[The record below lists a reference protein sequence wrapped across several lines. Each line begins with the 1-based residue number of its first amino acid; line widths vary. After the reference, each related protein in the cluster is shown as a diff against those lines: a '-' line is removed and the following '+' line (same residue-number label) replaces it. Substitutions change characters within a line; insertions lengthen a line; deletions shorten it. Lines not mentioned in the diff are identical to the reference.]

1 MKSSTR
7 WTEEEHRLFLEG
19 LEKYGK
25 GCWKCI
31 ARYFVGSR
39 TAAQVASHAHNYFLH
54 LKRTRD
60 THDDD
65 IIVTMSEDKIS
76 HHNDQHI
83 IQHQDDFALEFDIS
97 FAIPSLIHVDVSDMP
112 VHVLNLGRLYI
123 GKIDMV
129 NHERSD
135 RLNRE
140 PVRFSKAKKHN
151 ANAFVVVAERSTCG
165 VQQGQWEEVTLL
177 LNKIAAKSIAPDVCT
192 FNIIVDAFCRKGMLL
207 EAHGICDVMTER
219 GEQPN
224 VFTYSIL
231 MNGIEHVDKAI
242 ALFKLL
248 ISRRSFAPNVWSYNI
263 LISSCCKNSRIHE
276 AMILFKDMC
285 FKDLVPNLQT
295 YNILIDGLYKVGKLK
310 AA

>member
-25 GCWKCI
+25 GRWKCI

-140 PVRFSKAKKHN
+140 PVRFRNSVKDGHKCEIVSHVESSSPTIEN
-151 ANAFVVVAERSTCG
+151 
-165 VQQGQWEEVTLL
+165 LL
-177 LNKIAAKSIAPDVCT
+177 LLQSSNLAC
-192 FNIIVDAFCRKGMLL
+192 
-207 EAHGICDVMTER
+207 E
-219 GEQPN
+219 GE
-224 VFTYSIL
+224 F
-231 MNGIEHVDKAI
+231 DK
-242 ALFKLL
+242 L
-248 ISRRSFAPNVWSYNI
+248 
-263 LISSCCKNSRIHE
+263 
-276 AMILFKDMC
+276 D
-285 FKDLVPNLQT
+285 Q
-295 YNILIDGLYKVGKLK
+295 LIDNLDKQIVFRP
-310 AA
+310 